1 MIEDTGMSIMISG
14 PRIDIITSKIEI
26 GQYKKKKYI
35 DGTQWSAVPHNRLQ
49 IEYALMSFMIGSAFQ
64 QPIEARSTKIGF
76 KLSML

>member
-35 DGTQWSAVPHNRLQ
+35 DATQWSAVPHNRLQ
-49 IEYALMSFMIGSAFQ
+49 IEYALMSFMIGSVLL
-64 QPIEARSTKIGF
+64 QPSEARSTKIGF
-76 KLSML
+76 KLSMQ